1 VATTLEII
9 EGPDAG
15 RTVEV
20 SSELIIGRDPAADLM
35 LHDSQVSRRHARIS
49 LDAGGLIVEDL
60 GSSNGTF
67 LNGTEIYARTRF
79 DPGDELLVGTTV
91 FQLPAEHA
99 REVSGVL
106 PVPPALAKP
115 AGRPDFVERLVDQPA
130 APGRSPELESLLD
143 RRVRAQ
149 AKLAPLA
156 LLALVALIVVIF
168 IATK

>member
-1 VATTLEII
+1 MATKLEII

-15 RTVEV
+15 RVVDV
-20 SSELIIGRDPAADLM
+20 SSDLIIGRDAAADLT

-49 LDAGGLIVEDL
+49 VDAGGLIAEDL

-91 FQLPAEHA
+91 IQLPAE
-99 REVSGVL
+99 RSRQVSGVL

-115 AGRPDFVERLVDQPA
+115 AGRPDFVERLVDQSAFPA
-130 APGRSPELESLLD
+130 QSPELESLLD

>member
-1 VATTLEII
+1 MTTPLEII

-15 RTVEV
+15 RLVEV
-20 SSELIIGRDPAADLM
+20 SSELIIGRDPGADVT

-79 DPGDELLVGTTV
+79 DPGDELLIGTTV
-91 FQLPAEHA
+91 LQLPAEHA

-106 PVPPALAKP
+106 PVPPGLAKP

-130 APGRSPELESLLD
+130 AAGPSRELESLLD

-156 LLALVALIVVIF
+156 LLAIVALIVVIF

>member
-1 VATTLEII
+1 MATTLEII

-15 RTVEV
+15 RTVDV
-20 SSELIIGRDPAADLM
+20 SSDLIIGRDPGADLM

-49 LDAGGLIVEDL
+49 LDGGGLIAEDL

-79 DPGDELLVGTTV
+79 DPGDELLIGTTV
-91 FQLPAEHA
+91 LQLPADRA
-99 REVSGVL
+99 RQVSGVL

-130 APGRSPELESLLD
+130 PASRSPELESLLA

-149 AKLAPLA
+149 AKLAPIA

-168 IATK
+168 LATK